1 MEATLT
7 GVSSKGVSYYF
18 FKCFVLILNVIIT
31 NFSLNA
37 KERELGKT
45 QENQLRTEEQST
57 LRKQS
62 KLKLHKNNQKTREKD
77 KYQHPS

>member
-1 MEATLT
+1 M
-7 GVSSKGVSYYF
+7 SYYF
-18 FKCFVLILNVIIT
+18 FKCFVLIFNVIIT

-45 QENQLRTEEQST
+45 QENQLRTEELST
-57 LRKQS
+57 RKQS
-62 KLKLHKNNQKTREKD
+62 KLKLHKNNHKTREKD